1 MVYIQ
6 NGNTVSQRSPWR
18 LSILKDAFD
27 EVLGFAILFFS
38 TFLPDTDVNEAV
50 EKHRKSTSLLRTYG
64 SGGGSN
70 NNSFNNGRPRG
81 PTGSN
86 IRGMGNLQN
95 QTQPR
100 AGGGG

>member
-1 MVYIQ
+1 MNRMVYIQ

-70 NNSFNNGRPRG
+70 NNGFNNGKFCFVLFCFV
-81 PTGSN
+81 
-86 IRGMGNLQN
+86 I
-95 QTQPR
+95 
-100 AGGGG
+100 